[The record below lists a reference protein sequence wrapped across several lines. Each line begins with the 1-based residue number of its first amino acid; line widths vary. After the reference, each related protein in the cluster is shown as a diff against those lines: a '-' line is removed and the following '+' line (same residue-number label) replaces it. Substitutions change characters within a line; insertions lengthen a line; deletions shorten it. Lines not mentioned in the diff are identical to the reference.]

1 LHYKKSENPTQADWK
16 NVIQMLK
23 YLNGTKH
30 YKKRCKGKVNTYT
43 DLDFTGD
50 PKDRKSTS
58 GHIIKYENM

>member
-1 LHYKKSENPTQADWK
+1 
-16 NVIQMLK
+16 MLK